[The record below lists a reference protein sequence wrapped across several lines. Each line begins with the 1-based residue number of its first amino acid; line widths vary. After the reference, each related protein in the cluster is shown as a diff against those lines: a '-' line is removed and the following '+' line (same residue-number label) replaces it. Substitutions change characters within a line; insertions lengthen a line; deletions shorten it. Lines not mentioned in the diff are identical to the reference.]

1 MATRRVKFIGPTVS
15 KRDNVCRSNLLWKFR
30 GAIQV
35 APEDIAIR
43 LFTHPDVWVEPDED
57 DKGLPMDELSPL
69 IQLKAGMTA
78 DERINLAI
86 KIIEKED
93 CLLEVMGYFGNSL
106 IVDSD
111 DGVNHQANYERLLK
125 IEADEANHV
134 EIDVPDHAQGPGE
147 GIIGDG
153 LKEAAKIS
161 DVIAFSPVRE
171 DAIIEAI
178 NALDRDSDAHFTKD
192 GIPRVEAIS
201 GLLGYEVAASERT
214 AAWDTIQE
222 GEGS

>member
-1 MATRRVKFIGPTVS
+1 MATRRVKFIGRTES

-43 LFTHPDVWVEPDED
+43 LFTHPDVWIEPDED
-57 DKGLPMDELSPL
+57 DKGLPMDEKNPL
-69 IQLKAGMTA
+69 DQMNAGMTA
-78 DERINLAI
+78 DERIGLAI

-93 CLLEVMGYFGNSL
+93 CLLEVMAYFGNSL
-106 IVDSD
+106 VVDSD

-125 IEADEANHV
+125 LEAEEANEV
-134 EIDVPDHAQGPGE
+134 VADHAQGLAGADAVD
-147 GIIGDG
+147 DG
-153 LKEAAKIS
+153 PEKVDATN

-178 NALDRDSDAHFTKD
+178 NALDRDNEAHFTKD